1 MKIGIANAAEVD
13 AVWPSIAKEMQRG
26 CEKTGGGM
34 SAGDLWQMCRSGNAF
49 LILIFN
55 DDGIICASVWRFE
68 SWPSGAVFRCIGLM
82 GKSMKEWVPGLY
94 DFALQQARYGGT
106 SRLVAEG
113 RPGWPRVL
121 SRHFRRPVKPLWQT
135 FEV

>member
-26 CEKTGGGM
+26 CDKTGGGM

-49 LILIFN
+49 LIVIFN
-55 DDGIICASVWRFE
+55 EQGVSCASVWRFE
-68 SWPSGAVFRCIGLM
+68 NWPSGQVFRCIGLA
-82 GKSMKEWVPGLY
+82 GKSMKDWVAGLY
-94 DFALQQARYGGT
+94 DFALQQAKIGGT
-106 SRLVAEG
+106 TRLIAEG
-113 RPGWPRVL
+113 RPGWTRIL
-121 SRHFRRPVKPLWQT
+121 SRHLKRPVKPLWQT